1 MASDTLSDYRAL
13 CRENGWQPDPNQEAA
28 LIRLSEIEEEA
39 LAPKGFLSRFR
50 KRADHDQGL
59 YLYGGVGRGKSF
71 IMDFYF
77 SRTPIAKKWRVHF
90 HEFMQNVHDAMHEK
104 RKTGRNADTGAFL
117 MDYAAQISNQYQL
130 ICFDEMFVDDVA
142 DAMLLGRLFT
152 ALIEEG
158 VIIIM
163 TSNIAPE
170 NLYKDGL
177 QRERFV
183 PFIDL
188 ITQRFTTIHFTGQVD
203 YRAGKLH
210 AFKRYLHPIS
220 AETTNQIDQT
230 FQGALN
236 GQTPAPT
243 TIEIKGRQI
252 RFDAAKDDA
261 LCTDFDTLCGQAL
274 GAGDYLAIAKNYH
287 TVFLEHVPVMK
298 YDRRNEAKRMMTLV
312 DALYEQKT
320 KLIVTA
326 DAPPEKLYLGQDH
339 SFEFER
345 TVSRL
350 IEMQGEEYLAEAG

>member
-1 MASDTLSDYRAL
+1 MSSNLLVDYRAL
-13 CRENGWQPDPNQEAA
+13 CRENDWQPDPNQEAA

-39 LAPKGFLSRFR
+39 RAPKGFLSRFR

-77 SRTPIAKKWRVHF
+77 SRTSIAPKWRVHF

-104 RKTGRNADTGAFL
+104 RKSGQHADTGAFL
-117 MDYAAQISNQYQL
+117 MDYAAQISAQYQL

-163 TSNIAPE
+163 TSNIAPV

-203 YRAGKLH
+203 YRAGKLD
-210 AFKRYLHPIS
+210 AFKRYLHPVS
-220 AETTNQIDQT
+220 AETTNLMDQA
-230 FQGALN
+230 FQEALD
-236 GQTPAPT
+236 GQVPAPT
-243 TIEIKGRQI
+243 TIKNKGRQI
-252 RFDAAKDDA
+252 RFDTATDEA

-274 GAGDYLAIAKNYH
+274 GAGDYLAIANRFHIVLIKG
-287 TVFLEHVPVMK
+287 VPRL
-298 YDRRNEAKRMMTLV
+298 DDTTPNEVKRFITLI
-312 DALYEQKT
+312 DALYERQRLVFIQAETPLPALYNDKRYQ
-320 KLIVTA
+320 TA
-326 DAPPEKLYLGQDH
+326 FA
-339 SFEFER
+339 R
-345 TVSRL
+345 TESRL
-350 IEMQGEEYLAEAG
+350 MEMSAPQYP